1 MAIHSAEEKPSDT
14 STGRLPEM
22 SIDEYAELVGKWQQA
37 YYTWQTSSVTYYQ

>member
-1 MAIHSAEEKPSDT
+1 MASISAEETSSDT
-14 STGRLPEM
+14 SAARRPEM

>member
-1 MAIHSAEEKPSDT
+1 MASNTAEETSSDT
-14 STGRLPEM
+14 STVRRPEM